1 MASSFFRQF
10 AAKRIA
16 IAGAGIGTTGLTAT
30 EVRRRSAKND
40 PDVVTAASEQF
51 HTSSIHPLPQ
61 GWTGRIWQIR
71 NDYPRSTPPT
81 ATSSSHAA
89 GLPPID
95 IPRIPVPDG
104 GQEQDFPWLNVD
116 FKTHP
121 IRYCELVKEYCWEGN
136 ANNEFVVQN
145 NTVTSIVNAANHDL
159 LTLRQGKRLVP
170 RSLDA
175 LVIQWK
181 RVFEWPYV

>member
-1 MASSFFRQF
+1 MASSFFRRF
-10 AAKRIA
+10 AVKRVA
-16 IAGAGIGTTGLTAT
+16 IAGAGIGTAGLTAT

-81 ATSSSHAA
+81 ATSSSRAA

-116 FKTHP
+116 FKTDP

-145 NTVTSIVNAANHDL
+145 NTVTSIY
-159 LTLRQGKRLVP
+159 RKCCK
-170 RSLDA
+170 S
-175 LVIQWK
+175 
-181 RVFEWPYV
+181 